1 MRQSSNLC
9 KILLWTLTN
18 VRADSHKNDSVF
30 RWLST
35 PIVKIQELIIQT
47 HQDFHFGV
55 SFCLKSYLNRNRWR
69 LTPQRI
75 LMGWAYCIESRNLGW
90 VANAGARDCSFRL
103 SGLSLITLPRT
114 GQQISMTRITKI
126 NFILS
131 LYWLPQFFVK
141 SLSIQ
146 VTKVERPHI
155 RADWVSHF

>member
-69 LTPQRI
+69 LPPQRI